1 MQLEFS
7 PKNYRWKVTSQV
19 VLITIA
25 LLVIWTLT
33 HFFGGGMIDN
43 GGDVFTHKLDMLIFT
58 LSGIFSVL
66 LAIWVITLP
75 LVRRF
80 LHLDI
85 LITLENKWRKST
97 KWQLQDNEPGAV
109 NPYQLTAE
117 DIGIGKAA
125 AISSGLKVAGT
136 LIAIAE
142 VATPLG

>member
-1 MQLEFS
+1 M
-7 PKNYRWKVTSQV
+7 
-19 VLITIA
+19 
-25 LLVIWTLT
+25 
-33 HFFGGGMIDN
+33 
-43 GGDVFTHKLDMLIFT
+43 
-58 LSGIFSVL
+58 
-66 LAIWVITLP
+66 ITLP

>member
-66 LAIWVITLP
+66 L
-75 LVRRF
+75 
-80 LHLDI
+80 
-85 LITLENKWRKST
+85 EY
-97 KWQLQDNEPGAV
+97 G
-109 NPYQLTAE
+109 
-117 DIGIGKAA
+117 
-125 AISSGLKVAGT
+125 
-136 LIAIAE
+136 
-142 VATPLG
+142 

>member
-43 GGDVFTHKLDMLIFT
+43 GEDVFTHKLDMLIFT